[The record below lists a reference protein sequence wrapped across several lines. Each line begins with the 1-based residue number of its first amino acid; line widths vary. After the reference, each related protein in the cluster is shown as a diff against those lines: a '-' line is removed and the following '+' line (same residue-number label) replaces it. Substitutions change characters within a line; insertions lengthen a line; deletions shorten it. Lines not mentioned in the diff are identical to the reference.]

1 MESQFITR
9 MTDNQNVHLIIRN
22 TRPDDVEKIV
32 RLQQESF
39 PVLARHSNIWH
50 PEELKS
56 HLEVFPQGQLV
67 AVEEDG
73 TLVGSASTL
82 IVTLDPEYAEH
93 TWKGITADGMFTNH
107 DPAGDSLYGADIS
120 THPKFRHEGIGSM
133 LYGARKE
140 LAIRLGLK
148 RMISGGRLFNYCDF
162 SDTMSPLEYA
172 QKVIKGELHDPV
184 LSFELDNGF
193 KFIKILPNYLD
204 DPRSENF
211 ASFIEWLDPQ
221 YKSLKLK

>member
-1 MESQFITR
+1 

-22 TRPDDVEKIV
+22 TRPDDIEKIV

-39 PVLARHSNIWH
+39 PVLARHSNIWR
-50 PEELKS
+50 PEELKN
-56 HLEVFPQGQLV
+56 HLQVFPQGQLV

-162 SDTMSPLEYA
+162 SDKMSPLEYA

-193 KFIKILPNYLD
+193 RFIKLLPNYLD

-221 YKSLKLK
+221 YKIRNIKWESENSNL